1 MPINYDVS
9 VQDRTTAPSFPHRT
23 LADDLEKRE
32 NFRLRRARR
41 RIIGSLVSAVVRPG
55 AFMLILD
62 YMVGPA
68 IAPYRLRIIGLLM
81 LFAVV
86 PMIFETVRDLSQA
99 RRGIEELGEIGKLTA
114 SELARVELKRHTVQD
129 ELIDSRM
136 YVDVMHQQ
144 IGDSLADSEREVSQV
159 IEQIALLIEKSSR
172 QKAEIDRSIKSGK
185 DLTESTS
192 QRVENNKQ
200 IIANIEQQ
208 LHEQNNELRSNYGRI
223 EGLAG
228 EVCALTPLIKVIT
241 SIAQQTS
248 LLALNAE
255 IEAARAGKT
264 GRGFAVVAY
273 EVRKLAVLS
282 TKAASDIATKINA
295 TCSRVFTEM
304 NEVKASIEQHAA
316 NNNMS
321 HLITELGQMQQEFS
335 TNSKLLLNVIGDV
348 DENYRESVTRLSQ
361 ALGHIQFQDVMRQR
375 MEHVQG
381 SMIEMRDHMLWLAEM
396 QENPEWDGA
405 VKQSFKSILAGHFDK
420 YKMSSQTTTHLNV
433 SGGTTNADHS
443 RPSIEL
449 F

>member
-1 MPINYDVS
+1 MPINYDAS
-9 VQDRTTAPSFPHRT
+9 VQDRIAAPGLPPRA
-23 LADDLEKRE
+23 LADDLKKRE

-41 RIIGSLVSAVVRPG
+41 RIIGALVSAVVRPSV
-55 AFMLILD
+55 FMLILD
-62 YMVGPA
+62 YMAGPA
-68 IAPYRLRIIGLLM
+68 LAPYRLRIMGLLV

-86 PMIFETVRDLSQA
+86 PVIFATAKDLAEA
-99 RRGIEELGEIGKLTA
+99 RRGIAELGIMGKLTA
-114 SELARVELKRHTVQD
+114 SELARVELKRHTVRE
-129 ELIDSRM
+129 ELVESKLYI
-136 YVDVMHQQ
+136 DVMHQQ

-159 IEQIALLIEKSSR
+159 IEQIALLVEKSSR

-185 DLTESTS
+185 DLTESTA

-200 IIANIEQQ
+200 IIADIERQMR
-208 LHEQNNELRSNYGRI
+208 EQTGELRSNYERI

-304 NEVKASIEQHAA
+304 NEVKTSIERHAA

-321 HLITELGQMQQEFS
+321 HLITELGQMQHEFS

-348 DENYRESVTRLSQ
+348 DENYQESVTRLSQ

-396 QENPEWDGA
+396 QENPEWDGK
-405 VKQSFKSILAGHFDK
+405 VPQNFKSILAGHFER
-420 YKMSSQTTTHLNV
+420 YKMSSQTATHLNV